1 MLSARGLPFIT
12 GLAYAALVALIGGLA
27 LNGLLQLRA
36 IDRQFAVVVDN
47 HNRKINVVTQMQLAS
62 HMRTDSLFRMALSD
76 DPFVRDVFFLDYN
89 RAGFL
94 VGSQRNAL
102 RELGFT
108 AEEKAVFDAQSRLI
122 QRIER
127 IQDDVITLL
136 QADRMAR
143 ARALFVEQ
151 GVPLQ
156 QVFNDQLVEL
166 RALYHRANLEAQ
178 SRAQRSY
185 REAFVLTLIFGVA
198 AIVLA
203 LLIAWASLRRLRQ
216 FTGRIREQFDELERS
231 RAALHEE
238 ATHDPLTALANRRL
252 FYDRLQQAIR
262 HAHRYG
268 AKFGVLYLDLD
279 HFKAINDLHGHH
291 VGDAVLTEVAKK
303 LTASIR
309 ESDTVA
315 RLGGD
320 EFVVLIEGVTDRSDL
335 YTAARTVEHALASET
350 PLGTLGVEIG
360 ASIGHALYPDDGV
373 DEDVLMR
380 AADASM
386 YRIKTDRSSDRQVEL
401 PFTDARAS

>member
-1 MLSARGLPFIT
+1 MLFTRGLPLVI
-12 GLAYAALVALIGGLA
+12 GLAFAALVALIVGLA

-36 IDRQFAVVVDN
+36 IDRQFAAVVDN

-108 AEEKAVFDAQSRLI
+108 AEEKTVFDAQTRLI
-122 QRIER
+122 QRIEL
-127 IQDDVITLL
+127 IQDEVITLL

-156 QVFNDQLVEL
+156 QAFNDQLVEL

-178 SRAQRSY
+178 ERARRSY
-185 REAFVLTLIFGVA
+185 REAFILTLTFGLSAV
-198 AIVLA
+198 VLA
-203 LLIAWASLRRLRQ
+203 VLIALGSLKKTREFSQ
-216 FTGRIREQFDELERS
+216 RIGEQVDELERS
-231 RAALHEE
+231 HAALHEE

-268 AKFGVLYLDLD
+268 TKFGVLYLDLD

-291 VGDAVLTEVAKK
+291 VGDAVLTEVANK
-303 LTASIR
+303 LTSAIR

-320 EFVVLIEGVTDRSDL
+320 EFVVLIESVTDRSDL

-350 PLGTLGVEIG
+350 PLDTLGVEIG
-360 ASIGHALYPDDGV
+360 ASIGHALYPDDGI

-386 YRIKTDRSSDRQVEL
+386 YRVKTDRSSDRQVEL
-401 PFTDARAS
+401 PFTDVRAS

>member
-1 MLSARGLPFIT
+1 MRHALGIPLIIS
-12 GLAYAALVALIGGLA
+12 LAFVVLVALIVGLA
-27 LNGLLQLRA
+27 LNGILQLRA
-36 IDRQFAVVVDN
+36 IDRQFSVVVDN
-47 HNRKINVVTQMQLAS
+47 HNRKINVITQTQLAS

-76 DPFVRDVFFLDYN
+76 DPFVRDIYFMDYN

-94 VGSQRNAL
+94 VGSRRNTL

-108 AEEKAVFDAQSRLI
+108 VEEQAIFDAQTRLI
-122 QRIER
+122 RRIEAV
-127 IQDDVITLL
+127 QDEVITLL
-136 QADRMAR
+136 QAHRLDA
-143 ARALFVEQ
+143 ARALFMEQ
-151 GVPLQ
+151 GVPVQ
-156 QVFNDQLVEL
+156 QAFNDQLVHMRE
-166 RALYHRANLEAQ
+166 LYHRSNLAAQ
-178 SRAQRSY
+178 ARAQRTY
-185 REAFVLTLIFGVA
+185 RNAFILTLIFGLS
-198 AIVLA
+198 AIILA
-203 LLIAWASLRRLRQ
+203 LLIAWGALYKVRQ
-216 FTGRIREQFDELERS
+216 YTQRIREQMDELESS
-231 RAALHEE
+231 RAALREE
-238 ATHDPLTALANRRL
+238 ATHDPLTTLANRRL

-335 YTAARTVEHALASET
+335 YTATRTVEHALASDP
-350 PLGTLGVEIG
+350 PLDTLGVEIG

-386 YRIKTDRSSDRQVEL
+386 YRIKIDRSSDRQVEL
-401 PFTDARAS
+401 PFTDVRAS